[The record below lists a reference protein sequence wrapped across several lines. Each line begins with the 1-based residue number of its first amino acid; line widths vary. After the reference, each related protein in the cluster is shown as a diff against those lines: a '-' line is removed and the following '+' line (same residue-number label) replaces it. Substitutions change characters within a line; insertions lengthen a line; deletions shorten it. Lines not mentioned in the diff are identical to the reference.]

1 MALSDDQGPTTLGV
15 ALNYVGRDDGILLR
29 ALSLPIPPALKSRA
43 DEAAVGSAAAS
54 LLLVDEDEEREVK
67 VLERISSLCGIV
79 DSDSDLEFIEIEVI
93 NDQGLAEG
101 RLVDV
106 KLRGEDVIYQI
117 ISGVTREDAVQ
128 QKNKYGYVR
137 AKARKIGTWDDAARK
152 FQPTEWLPR
161 INAPVFL
168 KTTDEFIHNVDA
180 IGHFP
185 GTDYQVSMDV
195 SDAVTHNTAILG
207 ILGIGKSYLS
217 IELVERMISQGIKV
231 ICLDLTDQYATEL
244 NDFVDQD
251 YQNAVN
257 QALSS
262 AAQGRPAVIGKDEGG
277 SVGTFNAAVIKAVS
291 EFLNP
296 ETRQTIL
303 IFNPAEFRVSQQTT
317 NKFKENDPAGFR
329 DLTPCEITALFSS
342 AALKAS
348 QELGMTDTARTC
360 LVYEEAHSLV
370 PEWNSVANDGDKN
383 ATAASAR
390 AILQGRK
397 FGLGCLLVTQ
407 RTANVTKTILNQCN
421 TIFAM
426 RTFDD
431 TGKDFL
437 GNYIGSEYA
446 RILPTLK
453 ERHAVFFGKASSCD
467 DPVLI
472 RLNDRDKFIEAF
484 RPKREQDD

>member
-1 MALSDDQGPTTLGV
+1 
-15 ALNYVGRDDGILLR
+15 
-29 ALSLPIPPALKSRA
+29 
-43 DEAAVGSAAAS
+43 
-54 LLLVDEDEEREVK
+54 
-67 VLERISSLCGIV
+67 
-79 DSDSDLEFIEIEVI
+79 
-93 NDQGLAEG
+93 
-101 RLVDV
+101 
-106 KLRGEDVIYQI
+106 
-117 ISGVTREDAVQ
+117 
-128 QKNKYGYVR
+128 
-137 AKARKIGTWDDAARK
+137 
-152 FQPTEWLPR
+152 
-161 INAPVFL
+161 
-168 KTTDEFIHNVDA
+168 
-180 IGHFP
+180 
-185 GTDYQVSMDV
+185 MDV

-383 ATAASAR
+383 ATAASAPCNL
-390 AILQGRK
+390 AGSQIWSW
-397 FGLGCLLVTQ
+397 LLACYATHCE
-407 RTANVTKTILNQCN
+407 RN
-421 TIFAM
+421 
-426 RTFDD
+426 
-431 TGKDFL
+431 KDHL
-437 GNYIGSEYA
+437 ESVQHYICYEN
-446 RILPTLK
+446 
-453 ERHAVFFGKASSCD
+453 F
-467 DPVLI
+467 
-472 RLNDRDKFIEAF
+472 
-484 RPKREQDD
+484 